1 MNNLTLFEDDWGV
14 NTDPVDRTE
23 IVTTILYYE
32 KDELRAFK
40 KLCRTGM
47 KRMYGAE
54 AKEKNV
60 PDFLLDLLKTHYNDE
75 NL

>member
-23 IVTTILYYE
+23 IVTTILYFE
-32 KDELRAFK
+32 KEEQRAFK

-47 KRMYGAE
+47 KRMYGDA

-60 PDFLLDLLKTHYNDE
+60 PDFLLDLLKQHYDDK

>member
-1 MNNLTLFEDDWGV
+1 MSTLTLFEDDWGV
-14 NTDPVDRTE
+14 NNDPVDRTE

-32 KDELRAFK
+32 KEELRAFK

-47 KRMYGAE
+47 KKMYGDA

-60 PDFLLDLLKTHYNDE
+60 PDFLLDLLKTHYDGQ